1 MINSIIVIII
11 SSTIFVGSLSVIY
24 DLNSV
29 STDFL
34 GDEKNVVVIY
44 NPDATTPFTS
54 VIPEILEQSL
64 IDFPGV
70 EFTSAEILQPVVVN
84 DFPVYVR
91 GGRLPALRAFDK
103 NGQLDSPENLTQII
117 STQAVIGSNIAER
130 LHLQIGDG
138 ILLDSIITEK
148 NIKVNVVGIL
158 KNSFYT
164 DEILVSLSVA
174 RFLST
179 AQPYQVGH
187 IRVKYN
193 PDIVSKQ
200 ELFEIALKEY
210 TLKFHFI
217 LGNVSKNFKDYRI
230 RIYTNTSANPIL
242 SQRIQADSTY
252 YLTTNVYRMDIV
264 SKDGYI
270 IPTNFTNYFGL
281 FYDIGVTV
289 QIHNSQFNKRITILN
304 QGKNI
309 PNLEYNIHSDL
320 QNFESKGTFNENGST
335 STLLQYGDYNLTVYF
350 YDTSQV
356 FPLFV
361 NSTKTEIY
369 DISIPYK
376 SLRSSD
382 FVNGSIFPEGSF
394 DIELGPF
401 NYAFEVLID
410 GNLIFEKDGS
420 IQYYKIHLNTSDGL
434 HTLVVNNVLY
444 GQSSIIWSFTVDSG
458 YELSDSID
466 LIDYAHY
473 NSSESIQLDIPSVLP
488 ESLEVEINS
497 IPWTILES
505 NNTRKILLPH
515 SVGLYTIQVS
525 GTSWIRTKL
534 STIIHI
540 IRDNST
546 ASIGWLSPSDIA
558 LRNHDTMK
566 FWSKEVPNLSD
577 SEWIFKN
584 ESNGIYSIEPNFA
597 NEVDFLALNKVVFDS
612 GESLSFT
619 PVRSYFDDISFT
631 DEQNNEIN
639 ASSIYTGDLIR
650 LNFSQMNYRIT
661 LVNTSQQIVA
671 NRLISVPNTLSI
683 YQFKLMN
690 LHTGFIETLNLQLD
704 DVSNSSSLPELKYQI
719 PSILLNESYAIT
731 SVSGDL
737 HLDLDW
743 VNGTNYLRINLSE
756 GETRVLR
763 IPFGQSI
770 LNISSAGNSTSYA
783 LRRDIPNSGSY
794 QLVGSRIEFPNGFLE
809 GIPSTQMILFH
820 DPMTYYA
827 GGDVFTSLS
836 IIPDIKFTGSL
847 ITDKNK
853 LNVSISEFSSAQY
866 NIDYLNGTINT
877 GNFLDYIEIDTLVQ
891 NIDVRFTGLDLGGRV
906 FSLMR
911 SIKLNQPRLIHH
923 FTFTNRT
930 DSGSLNGTLIITEV
944 NTQYIHSIQFNS
956 TQSEIDVELLSTSY
970 TYKVVDPYGNLVYFD
985 IIDQSD
991 VSHKVLVG
999 ELSVNFTYSIPNLG
1013 TSGAFS
1019 GTVNYKPH
1027 STTIWTISNIKK
1039 GDHLTF
1045 APGVYD
1051 FIFQKGDFSYNITQF
1066 LNQSVTIDV
1075 AFPIV
1080 TQNIRIVFYE
1090 TPRDSTIELTMTH
1103 LKIGSSPIPN
1113 KITSNPNSWVVPN
1126 VPIGDL
1132 KLHFKGDLIEYVELF
1147 NLNSTRTRLI
1157 TIYFIDKNA
1166 QAGQSFSSSY
1176 NKPQLRN
1183 GQYGL
1188 AQNSEYL
1195 NSYLQGSLSIINL
1208 ILITE
1213 VMIVFIISFVNV
1225 SIFLSSVTEESIK
1238 ELRIMR
1244 TIGFSHFWTFY
1255 SFSKSLVIF
1264 GILGAF
1270 AGQILS
1276 SFFIDLFINSNTL
1289 IIFGHSFTP
1298 EVNQPVIIIGNIIFT
1313 LTVLISSAAYSYRR
1327 LVKT

>member
-84 DFPVYVR
+84 DYPVYIR
-91 GGRLPALRAFDK
+91 GGRLSALRAFDK
-103 NGQLDSPENLTQII
+103 NGLLESPENLTQIV

-130 LHLQIGDG
+130 LHLQIGDSV
-138 ILLDSIITEK
+138 LLDSIITEK
-148 NIKVNVVGIL
+148 SIKVNVVGIL
-158 KNSFYT
+158 RNSFYA
-164 DEILVSLSVA
+164 DEILISLSAA
-174 RFLST
+174 RYLST
-179 AQPYQVGH
+179 AQQYQVGH

-193 PDIVSKQ
+193 PDIVSEE

-210 TLKFHFI
+210 TLRFHFV
-217 LGNVSKNFKDYRI
+217 LGNVSKNYKDYRI
-230 RIYTNTSANPIL
+230 RIYTNTSTNPIL
-242 SQRIQADSTY
+242 SQTIQEDSMY
-252 YLTTNVYRMDIV
+252 YLTPNVYRIEIV

-281 FYDIGVTV
+281 FNDIGVTV

-304 QGKNI
+304 QGKSV

-320 QNFESKGTFNENGST
+320 LNYESQGTFDENGST
-335 STLLQYGDYNLTVYF
+335 SVLLQYGNYNLTVYY
-350 YDTSQV
+350 YDLSRV
-356 FPLFV
+356 YSIFV
-361 NSTKTEIY
+361 NSTKNEIF

-401 NYAFEVLID
+401 NYVFEVLID
-410 GNLIFEKDGS
+410 GNLLFESDGS
-420 IQYYKIHLNTSDGL
+420 NQYYKIHVNASDGM

-444 GQSSIIWSFTVDSG
+444 GQPSIIWSFTVDSG

-473 NSSESIQLDIPSVLP
+473 SSSESILLDIPSILP
-488 ESLEVEINS
+488 ESLEVKING
-497 IPWTILES
+497 IPWTILED
-505 NNTRKILLPH
+505 NNTHKIILPDP
-515 SVGLYTIQVS
+515 VGLYTIQVS

-546 ASIGWLSPSDIA
+546 ASIGWLAPSDIA
-558 LRNHDTMK
+558 LRNHDSMK
-566 FWSKEVPNLSD
+566 FWSKEIPNLSGP
-577 SEWIFKN
+577 EWILKN

-597 NEVDFLALNKVVFDS
+597 NEADFLALNKVVFDS
-612 GESLSFT
+612 GESLSFI
-619 PVRSYFDDISFT
+619 PVSSYFDDVSFT
-631 DEQNNEIN
+631 DERDIEIN
-639 ASSIYTGDLIR
+639 TTSIYTGDLIQ

-671 NRLISVPNTLSI
+671 NRLISVPNTLSV
-683 YQFKLMN
+683 YQFKLEN
-690 LHTGFIETLNLQLD
+690 LHTGFNETLNLQLD
-704 DVSNSSSLPELKYQI
+704 DVSNSTSLPELKYQI
-719 PSILLNESYAIT
+719 PSIILDESYAVT

-737 HLDLDW
+737 HIDLDW
-743 VNGTNYLRINLSE
+743 VNGTNYLNFDLSE

-763 IPFGQSI
+763 FPFGQSI
-770 LNISSAGNSTSYA
+770 LNISSAENSTSYT
-783 LRRDIPNSGSY
+783 LRRNIPKSGNY
-794 QLVGSRIEFPNGFLE
+794 QITGSRIEFPNGFLE
-809 GIPSTQMILFH
+809 DIPSTQIVLFS
-820 DPMTYYA
+820 DPMTYNA
-827 GGDVFTSLS
+827 GGDAFISLS
-836 IIPDIKFTGSL
+836 SIPRVNFIGAL
-847 ITDKNK
+847 VTDKNK
-853 LNVSISEFSSAQY
+853 STISISKFSSAQY
-866 NIDYLNGTINT
+866 SIDYLNGTITT
-877 GNFLDYIEIDTLVQ
+877 GNFLDYIEIQTLVQ
-891 NIDVRFTGLDLGGRV
+891 NIDVSFAGLGLGGQV
-906 FSLMR
+906 FSLKR
-911 SIKLNQPRLIHH
+911 SIKLNQPKLIHH

-930 DSGSLNGTLIITEV
+930 NSGSLNGTLVITEE
-944 NTQYIHSIQFNS
+944 NTEYIHSIPFNS
-956 TQSEIDVELLSTSY
+956 SQSEIDVELLSTSY
-970 TYKVVDPYGNLVYFD
+970 SYKVIDRYENSVYFD
-985 IIDQSD
+985 IIDLSD
-991 VSHKVLVG
+991 VSHKVLIG
-999 ELSVNFTYSIPNLG
+999 ELSINFTYSIPNLG

-1019 GTVNYKPH
+1019 GIASYKPH
-1027 STTIWTISNIKK
+1027 STTIWTISDIKK
-1039 GDHLTF
+1039 GDYLTF

-1051 FIFQKGDFSYNITQF
+1051 FIFQKGDFSYNTTLL
-1066 LNQSVTIDV
+1066 LNQSVTIDI

-1090 TPRDSTIELTMTH
+1090 TPRDTTIELTLTH
-1103 LKIGSSPIPN
+1103 LKIGKLPLPI
-1113 KITSNPNSWVVPN
+1113 KLTSNPNSWVVPN

-1132 KLHFKGDLIEYVELF
+1132 KLHFKGDLIEYVEIY
-1147 NLNSTRTRLI
+1147 NLNSTRTQLI

-1166 QAGQSFSSSY
+1166 QAVQSYSSSY

-1255 SFSKSLVIF
+1255 SFSKLLVTF
-1264 GILGAF
+1264 GVMGAF
-1270 AGQILS
+1270 VGQILS

-1313 LTVLISSAAYSYRR
+1313 LTVLISSAAYSYRN
-1327 LVKT
+1327 LVKI